1 MLKNKNVLLLMLVA
15 VFVVFGVF
23 GCGQPATPPADD
35 DAGEEP
41 AAEFEGQVLL
51 GIMLP
56 ITGAVA
62 ENGIDMENAAKLAV
76 AEINA
81 AGGVLGHEIVT
92 TTGDDGCD
100 PAMATAAASKLVS
113 EEVVGVVGGY
123 CSGATLPT
131 LKIYGDAGI
140 PIILAA
146 SNSTA
151 LVDENPGWAFLIN
164 STGDMQA
171 ENAVMQFEKLG
182 VETIGIIDA
191 GDAYS
196 ADVKAHTT
204 TQWTAKGYEV
214 VMDGTVN
221 PGEQDFSSLVTTI
234 MSLNPG
240 GIYWTGYHAEGG
252 LLVRQLREAGYE
264 GVLMV
269 ADGTSDPAFIEI
281 AGEYGEGV
289 FLTAP
294 PFADLTPTA
303 QGFADQYRA
312 TYNRNPGAYAG
323 LTYDAVNLLVDAIE
337 RAGSFDGAALKDT
350 LSATADWPGISG
362 VVTFTDKNT
371 MSTSNFVILVVQDGA
386 WVFAE

>member
-1 MLKNKNVLLLMLVA
+1 LLKNKNVLLLMLVV

-35 DAGEEP
+35 TGEEP
-41 AAEFEGQVLL
+41 AGEFEGQVKL

-81 AGGVLGHEIVT
+81 AGGVLGYEIVT

-113 EEVVGVVGGY
+113 EEVIGVVGGY

-151 LVDENPGWAFLIN
+151 LIDENPGWAFLIN

-171 ENAVMQFEKLG
+171 ENAVMQFEN
-182 VETIGIIDA
+182 
-191 GDAYS
+191 
-196 ADVKAHTT
+196 VKVQTT
-204 TQWTAKGYEV
+204 AQWTAKGYEV

-234 MSLNPG
+234 VQTNPG

-337 RAGSFDGAALKDT
+337 LTGSFDGAALRDT
-350 LSATADWPGISG
+350 LAATADWPGISG

-371 MSTSNFVILVVQDGA
+371 MSTSNFVILVVKDGA
-386 WVFAE
+386 WAFAE

>member
-1 MLKNKNVLLLMLVA
+1 LLLKNKSILLLMLVV

-35 DAGEEP
+35 TGDEP
-41 AAEFEGQVLL
+41 AAEFEGQVVM

-81 AGGVLGHEIVT
+81 AGGVLGYEIVT
-92 TTGDDGCD
+92 STGDDGCD

-113 EEVVGVVGGY
+113 EEVFGVVGGY

-140 PIILAA
+140 PIVLAA

-151 LVDENPGWAFLIN
+151 LIDENPGWAFLIN

-171 ENAVMQFEKLG
+171 ENAVAQFEKLG

-196 ADVKAHTT
+196 ADVKVQTT
-204 TQWTAKGYEV
+204 AQWTAKGFEV

-234 MSLNPG
+234 MSINPG

-269 ADGTSDPAFIEI
+269 ADGTSDPAFIDI

-303 QGFADQYRA
+303 QGFANDYRA

-323 LTYDAVNLLVDAIE
+323 LTYDAVYLLVDAVE
-337 RAGSFDGAALKDT
+337 RAGSFDGAALRDE
-350 LSATADWPGISG
+350 LAATANWPGISG

-371 MSTSNFVILVVQDGA
+371 MSTSNFVILVVKDGVWA
-386 WVFAE
+386 FAE